1 MKMISVTLLLIAA
14 LTLLSCRSESEKN
27 DKKVMVRDAISHGF
41 NCVTPLSGAELT
53 QAQLDQAYYQE
64 TAPSSGK
71 FVPKG
76 WQPVTN
82 GTYEGCYV
90 PAMGHVGDTTIKP

>member
-1 MKMISVTLLLIAA
+1 MKMISVTLLLIVG
-14 LTLLSCRSESEKN
+14 LTLLACRKKN
-27 DKKVMVRDAISHGF
+27 EKKVMVRDAISHGF
-41 NCVTPLSGAELT
+41 NCVTPLSSAELT
-53 QAQLDQAYYQE
+53 QAQLDQANYQQ
-64 TAPSSGK
+64 TAPNSGE

-76 WQPVTN
+76 WQAVTN

>member
-1 MKMISVTLLLIAA
+1 MKIISVTLLLIAG
-14 LTLLSCRSESEKN
+14 LTSMSCQS
-27 DKKVMVRDAISHGF
+27 DKKAMAQAAISHGF
-41 NCVTPLSGAELT
+41 NCVTPLSSVDLT
-53 QAQLDQAYYQE
+53 QAQLDQANYQE
-64 TAPSSGK
+64 TAPNSGK

-76 WQPVTN
+76 WKVVAN

>member
-1 MKMISVTLLLIAA
+1 
-14 LTLLSCRSESEKN
+14 LSS
-27 DKKVMVRDAISHGF
+27 
-41 NCVTPLSGAELT
+41 AELT
-53 QAQLDQAYYQE
+53 QAQLDQANYQE

-71 FVPKG
+71 FVPKN
-76 WQPVTN
+76 WKLVAN